1 MREWKSRTCMF
12 CVRMHITSHRRIRF
26 GKNTYPFWAVP
37 KHATEIRLFGKKFSI
52 RMKVHSILPP
62 SEQHRPAKS
71 YATSFGTFGHRV
83 TLDFGRHF
91 WKGMKWE
98 RKSTKIGFVLVLLS
112 KSCVFVGVRNDH
124 VDFSQFL
131 APHSLVNIANVCV
144 SLWFSMDNSANRVN
158 KRGKQRPADCRNEAV
173 KKGESEIYTA

>member
-52 RMKVHSILPP
+52 RIKVHSILPP

-91 WKGMKWE
+91 WKGMNFFNKNGIRISTAIEELCFCRRSQWSCWFFTIFGTAFIGKYRQCLCQSLIFYGQFSKPSEAE
-98 RKSTKIGFVLVLLS
+98 RETETGRLL
-112 KSCVFVGVRNDH
+112 
-124 VDFSQFL
+124 
-131 APHSLVNIANVCV
+131 
-144 SLWFSMDNSANRVN
+144 
-158 KRGKQRPADCRNEAV
+158 KR
-173 KKGESEIYTA
+173 SS